1 MKQQP
6 KLFDDESSRFCFAF
20 VRRRESNFEIQYVIQ
35 SRIIETVFPVNS
47 IMGFHFKNIYAE
59 MWSRSRF
66 AGQMAIEKKKKKEKW
81 NKIK

>member
-47 IMGFHFKNIYAE
+47 IMGFHLKNIYAE
-59 MWSRSRF
+59 MSLSEQIRGTHGDW
-66 AGQMAIEKKKKKEKW
+66 KKKKEKW